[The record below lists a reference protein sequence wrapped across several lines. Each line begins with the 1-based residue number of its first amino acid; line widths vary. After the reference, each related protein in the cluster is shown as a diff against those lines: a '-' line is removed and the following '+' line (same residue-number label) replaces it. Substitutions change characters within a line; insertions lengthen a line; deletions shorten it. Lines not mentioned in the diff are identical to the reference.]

1 MWFAD
6 QGAAFFV
13 VHLSLAMSYSRTRS
27 FLPPWLPPIRYSFPF
42 ATAFQYSS
50 SGAGTGANFGCASQ
64 RPGDCAATV
73 NVASTMDAAIAA
85 NVVQV
90 IRISLHSFARCRA

>member
-6 QGAAFFV
+6 HGAGFFV

-27 FLPPWLPPIRYSFPF
+27 FLPPWLPPIRYSLPF

-50 SGAGTGANFGCASQ
+50 SGAGTTANFGCVSQ

-73 NVASTMDAAIAA
+73 NVASMIEAAIAA
-85 NVVQV
+85 NVQRV
-90 IRISLHSFARCRA
+90 IRMSLRSFAG